1 MTRTLISSGYGSED
15 TYGYSRAVVV
25 GDLCWVS
32 GTTARGVALEADVAG
47 QMRDALV
54 TIEAAL
60 AEADFTLADTVRTV
74 AYVTDMADADAV
86 SDIHGEVFGQIKPA
100 STIVAISALS
110 PAAARV
116 EIELTAARSR

>member
-1 MTRTLISSGYGSED
+1 MTRKLISSGYASEE

-25 GDLCWVS
+25 GDTCWVS
-32 GTTARGVALEADVAG
+32 GTTARGDALNRDVIG
-47 QMRDALV
+47 QMRDAIA
-54 TIEAAL
+54 TIDGALGEAGFAL
-60 AEADFTLADTVRTV
+60 TDTVRTV

-86 SDIHGEVFGQIKPA
+86 SDVHGEVFGTIRPA

-110 PAAARV
+110 PMAARV